1 MYGFFLLS
9 YLISLGAIM
18 YALMRGIT
26 NSCYECVYL
35 LFTLTEA
42 MKALVLEAYNKL
54 VYKDFPDP
62 ILADNEVLIKVEAVG
77 ICGSDVHGMDG
88 STGRRIPPIVMG
100 HEAAGTIIS
109 LGSDVKEWKEG
120 DRVTFDSTIY
130 KLDDWYTRK
139 GMYNLSDGR
148 MVLGVSPG
156 EYRRHGAFAEY
167 VNVPQ
172 HILYRIPD
180 EVTFAQ
186 ASMVEP
192 VAVAAHAVELTPLEL
207 NDTAV
212 VVGCGMIG
220 LFVVQVLRTRGCG
233 NIIAI
238 DLEDDKIALAKELGA
253 DAGFNPKRD
262 DIRKEVKALTEGRGA
277 DVAFEV
283 VGISDTV
290 LIAIDSVRRGA
301 TVTLVG
307 NLNPVAEIPL
317 QAVVT
322 QQIRLQGS
330 CAICGEYPAVL
341 DMIAR
346 REVNVEAILSAEAPL
361 SEGAE
366 WFQRLYNKEPGLIK
380 VVLKP

>member
-1 MYGFFLLS
+1 
-9 YLISLGAIM
+9 
-18 YALMRGIT
+18 
-26 NSCYECVYL
+26 
-35 LFTLTEA
+35 

-62 ILADNEVLIKVEAVG
+62 LVADDEVLIKVEAVG

-88 STGRRIPPIVMG
+88 SSGRRIPPLVMG
-100 HEAAGTIIS
+100 HEAAGTIMA
-109 LGSDVKEWKEG
+109 LGIDVKEWKVG

-172 HILYRIPD
+172 HILYRIPVG
-180 EVTFAQ
+180 VTFTQ

-192 VAVAAHAVELTPLEL
+192 VAVAAHAVELCPLEW

-220 LFVVQVLRTRGCG
+220 LFVIQVLRAKGCG
-233 NIIAI
+233 KIIAV
-238 DLEDDKIALAKELGA
+238 DLEDEKLKLAMELGA
-253 DAGFNPKRD
+253 DVGLNSRKD
-262 DIRKEVKALTEGRGA
+262 DIRKEVEALTDGRGA

-283 VGISDTV
+283 VGINATV
-290 LIAIDSVRRGA
+290 KTAIDSVRRGA

-307 NLNPVAEIPL
+307 NLAPVAEIPL

-346 REVNVEAILSAEAPL
+346 KEVNVDAILSAEAPL

-366 WFQRLYNKEPGLIK
+366 WFKRLYNKEPGLIK
-380 VVLKP
+380 IVLKP

>member
-1 MYGFFLLS
+1 
-9 YLISLGAIM
+9 
-18 YALMRGIT
+18 
-26 NSCYECVYL
+26 
-35 LFTLTEA
+35 
-42 MKALVLEAYNKL
+42 MKALVLEEYNKL

-62 ILADNEVLIKVEAVG
+62 LVADDEVLVKVEAAG

-88 STGRRIPPIVMG
+88 STGRRIPPLVMG
-100 HEAAGTIIS
+100 HEAAGTITA
-109 LGSDVKEWKEG
+109 LGNKVRGWEKG

-139 GMYNLSDGR
+139 GLYNLSDNR

-156 EYRRHGAFAEY
+156 EYRRHGAFAEFM
-167 VNVPQ
+167 NVPQ
-172 HILYRIPD
+172 HILYKIP
-180 EVTFAQ
+180 EGVTFTQ
-186 ASMVEP
+186 AAMVEP
-192 VAVAAHAVELTPLEL
+192 VAVAAHALELTPLSL

-220 LFVVQVLRTRGCG
+220 LFVIQILRARGCG

-238 DLEDDKIALAKELGA
+238 DLEDEKLNLAGRLGA
-253 DAGFNPKRD
+253 DVGFNPRRD
-262 DIRKEVKALTEGRGA
+262 DIRNEVEKLSGGRGA

-283 VGISDTV
+283 VGVSDTV
-290 LIAIDSVRRGA
+290 KMAIASVRKGA

-307 NLNPVAEIPL
+307 NLSATAEIPL
-317 QAVVT
+317 QEVVT
-322 QQIRLQGS
+322 RQIRLQGS

-346 REVNVEAILSAEAPL
+346 GEVNVDAILSAEAPL
-361 SEGAE
+361 SEGAL
-366 WFQRLYNKEPGLIK
+366 WFRRLYDKEAGLIK